1 MHAALS
7 LSANF
12 HTPVDYWVNLPL
24 GELYTW
30 ASTARELAAENAKEG
45 GQTI

>member
-12 HTPVDYWVNLPL
+12 HTPVDYWINLPL
-24 GELYTW
+24 GELYVW
-30 ASTARELAAENAKEG
+30 ATTARDLAGENAQDK